1 MGLILAMIVKK
12 RWLALSGLVIATTGI
27 VLGAVFQS
35 RTLAGISI
43 LIGGALMLIQ
53 IPFGVRRDI
62 RVLKE
67 MQTKPKP

>member
-1 MGLILAMIVKK
+1 MIVRK
-12 RWLALSGLVIATTGI
+12 RWLSLTGLAIATVGI

-35 RTLAGISI
+35 RMLAGISI
-43 LIGGALMLIQ
+43 LVGGALALIQ
-53 IPFGVRRDI
+53 IPFGVRRDM

>member
-1 MGLILAMIVKK
+1 MIVRK
-12 RWLALSGLVIATTGI
+12 RWLSLTGLAIATVGI

-35 RTLAGISI
+35 RMLAGISI
-43 LIGGALMLIQ
+43 LVGGVLALIQ
-53 IPFGVRRDI
+53 IPFGVRRDM